1 MLLRDIMS
9 NLRISR
15 DTITYDL
22 TVSSHVLQAVLI
34 KIKDSLA
41 GKIITPQ
48 GDLVIS
54 GKRRIF

>member
-1 MLLRDIMS
+1 MS
-9 NLRISR
+9 NLKISR